1 MVLRKWIKWSLIALV
16 ATLLLLTLSIGLL
29 VRLRTVY
36 AAKQLVET
44 LSDGKYALKA
54 GKIRVDPFN
63 MRATARNIYIYPL
76 HTGNDNSEFELKAD
90 SVSLELAEI
99 FQLLFFNKLNVNSF
113 TIINPSL
120 ELRVYEKA
128 DRSKRIPIPLHRQVA
143 KIQNVFFEVLESLKV
158 KHFQLVKG
166 SIIYYPELNVSE
178 ERYAL
183 NKIYLSVDNLHLLE
197 KFTSGKQQNKAAIHL
212 ELINPTIEYPDST
225 IKISLTHFDWDT
237 RRKHFDVTGLGFH
250 KSVMAKGDSTGFQ
263 LQNIELDSMNWNKL
277 LNQGVVELGE
287 LSASKGYFLS
297 NDLKLRKRNK
307 DSLKLEKNPSLL
319 DVIGPIY
326 IRRLTINEIEF
337 IGNTQTPK
345 GKETINIKGD
355 QFTVNG
361 LVIDKALPNK
371 VQLADLNMKIKA
383 FIETDSSKTFRSGFD
398 EISIENNNLHIKDYY
413 LQALSGS
420 RFGETKVDVT
430 ELQLTDLSI
439 ADLLNGKLKAR
450 ELVLIDPTVK
460 IFIPSGKKNAGAN
473 GWQKLQRNINKK
485 LDIGFI
491 RINNAHVLVKQEN
504 NPKPLVKTD
513 SFYAIIASRNILQSE
528 SLEQLFA
535 SDNSFT
541 MPKLAIRLPAMEIDL
556 LNAVYSKNNLT
567 AANAKGSTKDGGLSF
582 NFNRVRAQDLNMA
595 NIVNQKDSG
604 LLRVL
609 SVGSG
614 ELFLRLPD
622 EKAGVAQKKSSQL
635 VRSIYGGAVKFT
647 IVAKDWELSTT
658 MDSIQVEL
666 LRKDATGWVWNDYL
680 LKGHQLIFRHPE
692 ATATLGSFNFGN
704 RVANSITDTHL
715 DAILSSVKVNANL
728 PKINIIQ
735 QIQSVTNILG
745 NIKSIALVDP
755 VLVAV
760 IQKTAEEKTGAAKAR
775 KIEFPAIQFINPS
788 IKLSKEKADSLMEIA
803 QVTGGEATIDAS
815 SFEPGLLN
823 IGGLKMNL
831 KNISSNQEKY
841 QLRIP
846 ALKLQTGKI
855 QLAKEKPLQTVI
867 EELNLQQ
874 ADFLWQDSS
883 KQIILTGINTSLNKS
898 FRFNTSADSVKRL
911 LSTLPHLNLSTNSL
925 FYQQAARQLVAH
937 QLKVNSDKKQISF
950 DSLHW
955 VGTISRDS
963 FFKAAKVQK
972 DFVQMHMGAGLL
984 NGYEMLERDGDT
996 AWSINQFNL
1005 TNLNALLERDKR
1017 IPADTIAFRPL
1028 MTGMFQELPVK
1039 FALERMVLTNA
1050 QVRYNEI
1057 TEKTGKEGSIWFTD
1071 LNAIVKNMRNFDLNS
1086 TDSLSVSAR
1095 AKLMGKGNIRLTFRE
1110 SYTDSLRG
1118 FIMLAKMGKMEL
1130 NALSPLLFPLFNIK
1144 IDRGRVDSLWLN
1156 VKAND
1161 YLAFGKMEMN
1171 YRHLKLSLLNEQ
1183 GKKKGFTSFL
1193 INTLLRSNNDKTG
1206 LVYRERM
1213 RNKSMFNFWGKIA
1226 MSGLLTNM
1234 GIQKNKK
1241 QVKKYNREMKNLN
1254 LPEDLLL
1261 LD

>member
-16 ATLLLLTLSIGLL
+16 AVLLLLTLSIGLL

-36 AAKQLVET
+36 AAKQLVES

-63 MRATARNIYIYPL
+63 MRATAKSIQIYPL

-90 SVSLELAEI
+90 SVSLELTEI

-128 DRSKRIPIPLHRQVA
+128 DHSKRAPIPLHTQVA
-143 KIQNVFFEVLESLKV
+143 KIQTVFFDVLESLKV

-225 IKISLTHFDWDT
+225 IKIALSHFDWDT
-237 RRKHFDVTGLGFH
+237 RRRHFDVTGLGFH
-250 KSVMAKGDSTGFQ
+250 KSLVANGDSSGFQ

-277 LNQGVVELGE
+277 LNKGVVELGE
-287 LSASKGYFLS
+287 LSASKGYFLT
-297 NDLKLRKRNK
+297 NDLKLKKRNK

-326 IRRLTINEIEF
+326 IRRLAIDEIEF
-337 IGNTQTPK
+337 IGNTQTPR
-345 GKETINIKGD
+345 GKETIDIKGD
-355 QFTVNG
+355 QFSVNG

-383 FIETDSSKTFRSGFD
+383 FIETDSSKTFRSGFN
-398 EISIENNNLHIKDYY
+398 EISIEKNNLHIKDYY
-413 LQALSGS
+413 LHALSGS

-460 IFIPSGKKNAGAN
+460 IFIPAGKKNAAAN
-473 GWQKLQRNINKK
+473 GWQKLQHNINKK

-513 SFYAIIASRNILQSE
+513 SFYAIIASRNILRAE

-541 MPKLAIRLPAMEIDL
+541 MPKLAIRLPTVEIDL
-556 LNAVYSKNNLT
+556 RNAVYSKNNLSAT
-567 AANAKGSTKDGGLSF
+567 NAKGSTKDGGLSF
-582 NFNRVRAQDLNMA
+582 NFNQVRAQDLNMP

-614 ELFLRLPD
+614 ELFIRLPD
-622 EKAGVAQKKSSQL
+622 EKTIVSQKKIAQI

-647 IVAKDWELSTT
+647 ITAKDWELKTT

-680 LKGHQLIFRHPE
+680 LQGHQLSFRHPE
-692 ATATLGSFNFGN
+692 VNFTLSSFNFGN
-704 RVANSITDTHL
+704 RITNTIANARL
-715 DAILSSVKVNANL
+715 DANLSSFKVNANL
-728 PKINIIQ
+728 PEITVTQ
-735 QIQSVTNILG
+735 QIQSVKNIIG
-745 NIKSIALVDP
+745 NIKSISLTDP
-755 VLVAV
+755 VLAA
-760 IQKTAEEKTGAAKAR
+760 IIKKSTEEKKATSKAG
-775 KIEFPAIQFINPS
+775 KIELPAIRLTNPS
-788 IKLSKEKADSLMEIA
+788 IKLSKEKADTLLEIA
-803 QVTGGEATIDAS
+803 QVAGGEATIDAS
-815 SFEPGLLN
+815 TIEQGQVNL
-823 IGGLKMNL
+823 GRLKMDL
-831 KNISSNQEKY
+831 KNISSKQEKY
-841 QLRIP
+841 QLKIP
-846 ALKLQTGKI
+846 ALKLQTGNIRLVKG
-855 QLAKEKPLQTVI
+855 KPLQTIV
-867 EELNLQQ
+867 EDLNLQQ
-874 ADFLWQDSS
+874 ADFSWQDST
-883 KQIILTGINTSLNKS
+883 KQVILTGINTSLNKS
-898 FRFNTSADSVKRL
+898 FGLNTSVDSVKRL
-911 LSTLPHLNLSTNSL
+911 LSTLPHLSLSTKTL
-925 FYQQAARQLVAH
+925 FYQNAARQLVAH
-937 QLKVNSDKKQISF
+937 QLSVNSDKKQISF

-955 VGTISRDS
+955 VGTITRDS
-963 FFKAAKVQK
+963 FFKASTVQK
-972 DFVQMHMGAGLL
+972 DFVQLHVGAGML

-996 AWSINQFNL
+996 VWSINQFNL
-1005 TNLNALLERDKR
+1005 SNMNALLERDKR

-1028 MTGMFQELPVK
+1028 MTGMFQQLPIK

-1057 TEKTGKEGSIWFTD
+1057 TEKTGKEGSILFTD
-1071 LNAIVKNMRNFDLNS
+1071 LNAVVKNIRNFDLNN

-1118 FIMLAKMGKMEL
+1118 FIMLARMGKMEL
-1130 NALSPLLFPLFNIK
+1130 NALSPLLLPLFNIK

-1161 YLAFGKMEMN
+1161 YLAFGKMEMD

-1193 INTLLRSNNDKTG
+1193 INTVLRSNNDKTG

-1261 LD
+1261 ID

>member
-1 MVLRKWIKWSLIALV
+1 MALRKWIKWSLTALV
-16 ATLLLLTLSIGLL
+16 ALLLLLTLSIGLL

-36 AAKQLVET
+36 AAKHLVQS

-63 MRATARNIYIYPL
+63 MRATARNIQIYPL

-90 SVSLELAEI
+90 SVSLELTEI

-113 TIINPSL
+113 TIVNPSL

-128 DRSKRIPIPLHRQVA
+128 DRSKREPIPLHRQVA
-143 KIQNVFFEVLESLKV
+143 KIQNVFFDVLESLKV

-166 SIIYYPELNVSE
+166 SIVYYPELNVSE

-225 IKISLTHFDWDT
+225 IKIALSHFDWDT
-237 RRKHFDVTGLGFH
+237 RRRHFDVTGLGFH
-250 KSVMAKGDSTGFQ
+250 KSLVANGDSSGFQ

-287 LSASKGYFLS
+287 LSASKGYFLT
-297 NDLKLRKRNK
+297 NDLKLKKRNK
-307 DSLKLEKNPSLL
+307 DSLRLEKNPSLL

-326 IRRLTINEIEF
+326 IRRLAIHEIEF
-337 IGNTQTPK
+337 IGNTQTQR
-345 GKETINIKGD
+345 GKETIDIKGD
-355 QFTVNG
+355 QFAVNG

-383 FIETDSSKTFRSGFD
+383 FIETDSSKTFRSGFN
-398 EISIENNNLHIKDYY
+398 EISIEKNNLHIKDYY
-413 LQALSGS
+413 LHALSES

-439 ADLLNGKLKAR
+439 ADLLNGRLKAR

-460 IFIPSGKKNAGAN
+460 IFIPSGKKKSTTN
-473 GWQKLQRNINKK
+473 GWQKLQHNINKK

-513 SFYAIIASRNILQSE
+513 SFYAIIASRNILQAQ

-541 MPKLAIRLPAMEIDL
+541 MPKLAIRLPSMEIDL
-556 LNAVYSKNNLT
+556 LNAVYSKNNLSAT
-567 AANAKGSTKDGGLSF
+567 NAKGATKDGQLKF
-582 NFNRVRAQDLNMA
+582 NFNQVRAQDLNLP
-595 NIVNQKDSG
+595 NIVNRKDSG

-609 SVGSG
+609 SVGNG
-614 ELFLRLPD
+614 EVFFSLPD
-622 EKAGVAQKKSSQL
+622 EKTTVAQKRTSQI
-635 VRSIYGGAVKFT
+635 VRSIYGGTVKFT
-647 IVAKDWELSTT
+647 ITAKDWELTTT

-680 LKGHQLIFRHPE
+680 LKGHQLSFRYPE
-692 ATATLGSFNFGN
+692 LNATLGSFNFGN
-704 RVANSITDTHL
+704 RITNTIKNANL
-715 DAILSSVKVNANL
+715 DANLSGLKVNARL
-728 PKINIIQ
+728 PEITVTQ
-735 QIQSVTNILG
+735 QIQSVKNIIG
-745 NIKSIALVDP
+745 NIKSISLTNP
-755 VLVAV
+755 VLAAV
-760 IQKTAEEKTGAAKAR
+760 IKKTTEEKTASSKAG
-775 KIEFPAIQFINPS
+775 KIELPAFQLINPS
-788 IKLSKEKADSLMEIA
+788 IKLSKEKADTLLEIA
-803 QVTGGEATIDAS
+803 QIGGGAATISAS
-815 SFEPGLLN
+815 TVEQGQLN
-823 IGGLKMNL
+823 LGALKMDL
-831 KNISSNQEKY
+831 KNISSKQEKY
-841 QLRIP
+841 QLKIP
-846 ALKLQTGKI
+846 ALKLQTGNI
-855 QLAKEKPLQTVI
+855 VLAKEKPLQTTI
-867 EELNLQQ
+867 EDLNLQQ
-874 ADFLWQDSS
+874 ADFVWQDSS
-883 KQIILTGINTSLNKS
+883 KKIILTNINTSLNKS
-898 FRFNTSADSVKRL
+898 FRLNTSADSVKRL
-911 LSTLPHLNLSTNSL
+911 LSTLPHLSLSTETL
-925 FYQQAARQLVAH
+925 FYQNAARQLVAH
-937 QLKVNSDKKQISF
+937 QLKVISDKKQISF

-955 VGTISRDS
+955 VGTITRDS
-963 FFKAAKVQK
+963 FFKASPVQK
-972 DFVQMHMGAGLL
+972 DFVQLHMGAGML

-996 AWSINQFNL
+996 VWSINQFNL
-1005 TNLNALLERDKR
+1005 SNMNALLERDKR

-1028 MTGMFQELPVK
+1028 MTGMFQQLPVK

-1050 QVRYNEI
+1050 QVQYNEI
-1057 TEKTGKEGSIWFTD
+1057 AEKTGKEGSILFTD
-1071 LNAIVKNMRNFDLNS
+1071 LNAIVKNIRNFDLNN

-1118 FIMLAKMGKMEL
+1118 FIMLARMGKMEL
-1130 NALSPLLFPLFNIK
+1130 NALSPLLLPLFNIK

-1161 YLAFGKMEMN
+1161 YLAFGKMEMD

-1193 INTLLRSNNDKTG
+1193 INTVLRSNNDKTG